1 MHGIKTVTNCHAC
14 RHTFRVCRL
23 PNIAELRRPAFRNGK
38 ARGACVVCVT
48 WTVRDNSGQL
58 LPRFVGGS
66 RFEVGRKLLG
76 NRYDAFRLQV
86 SSSYREIFD
95 RELRNVL
102 AREDWQIVPLVRQ
115 KRTRGACRVYLS
127 LQ

>member
-1 MHGIKTVTNCHAC
+1 MHGSKRSLIVALAAIPSASANCPILLNFVAG
-14 RHTFRVCRL
+14 
-23 PNIAELRRPAFRNGK
+23 IRNGK
-38 ARGACVVCVT
+38 ARGAFVVCVT

-102 AREDWQIVPLVRQ
+102 EREDWQIVPLASQR
-115 KRTRGACRVYLS
+115 RTRGAS
-127 LQ
+127 SGKFI

>member
-1 MHGIKTVTNCHAC
+1 MHGSKRSLIFTLAAIPSSSADLLNSSAG
-14 RHTFRVCRL
+14 
-23 PNIAELRRPAFRNGK
+23 IRNGK
-38 ARGACVVCVT
+38 ARGACVVCAT
-48 WTVRDNSGQL
+48 WTVRDNTGQL

-86 SSSYREIFD
+86 SSSYRATSD

-102 AREDWQIVPLVRQ
+102 KREDWQIVPLVRQ
-115 KRTRGACRVYLS
+115 RRTRGAS
-127 LQ
+127 SGKFI

>member
-1 MHGIKTVTNCHAC
+1 
-14 RHTFRVCRL
+14 
-23 PNIAELRRPAFRNGK
+23 
-38 ARGACVVCVT
+38 VCVT

-102 AREDWQIVPLVRQ
+102 EREDWQIVRSDKP
-115 KRTRGACRVYLS
+115 TACRAKLRSTNAALNGYSAFVAQS
-127 LQ
+127 RKASNER